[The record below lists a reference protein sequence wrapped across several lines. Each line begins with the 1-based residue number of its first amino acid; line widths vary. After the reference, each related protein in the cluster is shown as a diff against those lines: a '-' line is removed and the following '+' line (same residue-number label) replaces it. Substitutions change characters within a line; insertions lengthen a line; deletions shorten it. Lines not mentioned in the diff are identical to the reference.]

1 MLNIDT
7 SEMLIELTRGDTAS
21 IVFSAVTKE
30 GEVYVPHIGEKL
42 KFAVAKK
49 VGAEPMFEITNIGDA
64 TNIIESTE
72 YVESYPT
79 QEEYEADPTKY
90 YTESGGEYTQ
100 CSALDPYDSD
110 AQYYEATTVTDAT
123 IFWTIII
130 GGNNEWYEKD
140 ADGNVIVDADGNK
153 TDLFKFSDYV
163 WDLQLTTSTG
173 VDTIIGKTD
182 DISPTFRVLGE
193 VATE

>member
-7 SEMLIELTRGDTAS
+7 DKMLIEITRGDTAY
-21 IVFSAVTKE
+21 IVFSALDKE
-30 GEVYVPHIGEKL
+30 GRTYEPSVNDVL

-49 VGAEPMFEITNIGDA
+49 FGSAPIFEIPNKLTVAPTNYVSA
-64 TNIIESTE
+64 MPTE
-72 YVESYPT
+72 EQYNLEPT
-79 QEEYEADPTKY
+79 HY
-90 YTESGGEYTQ
+90 YTESGGVYTQ
-100 CSALDPYDSD
+100 CTSADPYDAEES
-110 AQYYEATTVTDAT
+110 YYILDYSG
-123 IFWTIII
+123 FWTITI
-130 GGNNEWYEKD
+130 GGNNEWYQKD
-140 ADGNVIVDADGNK
+140 KDGNVIVDADGNK

-163 WDLQLTTSTG
+163 WDLQLSTSTG